1 MGLYP
6 ALYGKLPAHGDFI
19 DRNISLGTQ
28 SAWHDMLTSPRL
40 LDDNTSSARCF
51 LLGPGD
57 FGADWRVG
65 VVIASQD
72 KVGRGFPIAAFI
84 DGLSSR
90 QAIVWSSQIAA
101 FCLDTAMHA
110 QTNSL
115 DADIVIERLGEKA
128 RTLNTSLVAGL
139 ELWLNDAVLD
149 QTLDVVGGSGL
160 WWWQTYAVHME
171 VDQSAPI
178 GTLVS
183 QWDEIDECAGLS
195 DD

>member
-1 MGLYP
+1 MGIYA

-19 DRNISLGTQ
+19 DRNITLRTQ

-40 LDDNTSSARCF
+40 LDDRSSSARCF

-57 FGADWRVG
+57 FGDDWRVG
-65 VVIASQD
+65 VVIASHD
-72 KVGRGFPIAAFI
+72 KVGREFPFAAFI
-84 DGLSSR
+84 DGLTSR
-90 QAIVWSSQIAA
+90 QAIIWSGQIAA
-101 FCLDTAMHA
+101 FCLDTVVHA

-115 DADIVIERLGEKA
+115 DADIVIAHLGDKLQ
-128 RTLNTSLVAGL
+128 TLNTSLVAGL
-139 ELWLNDAVLD
+139 ELWVNDAVLD

-160 WWWQTYAVHME
+160 WWWQTYAVQMG
-171 VDQSAPI
+171 VDQSAPV
-178 GTLVS
+178 GALVS